1 MEWRLVAAMVGRD
14 GFPAVV
20 VRLEAA
26 FAIHGCPGS
35 HTMSCACPT
44 LLQKENHGWTQMNAD
59 ALPRICLI
67 CRASAKQDAGQ
78 ESGEKLQVVSFQ
90 FQGEE
95 GDW

>member
-1 MEWRLVAAMVGRD
+1 
-14 GFPAVV
+14 
-20 VRLEAA
+20 
-26 FAIHGCPGS
+26 
-35 HTMSCACPT
+35 MSCACPT